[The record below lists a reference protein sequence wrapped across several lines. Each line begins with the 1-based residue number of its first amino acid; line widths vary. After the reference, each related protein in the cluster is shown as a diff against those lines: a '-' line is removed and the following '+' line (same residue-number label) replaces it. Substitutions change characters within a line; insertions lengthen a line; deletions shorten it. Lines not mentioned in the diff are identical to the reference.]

1 MDIIFHLRCLFI
13 QGMGLISM
21 NLMCRKIQGMIQMI
35 KDGKFFMDLPEDWNK
50 IIKALRTRPM
60 DIYELRNETN
70 IEFEKLKEIL
80 KTMKLLDMV
89 SYRHYKDP
97 IKIIKKEGKN
107 DKGH

>member
-1 MDIIFHLRCLFI
+1 
-13 QGMGLISM
+13 
-21 NLMCRKIQGMIQMI
+21 MIQMI
-35 KDGKFFMDLPEDWNK
+35 KDGRFFMDLPEDWNK
-50 IIKALRTRPM
+50 IIMALRTRPM

>member
-1 MDIIFHLRCLFI
+1 M
-13 QGMGLISM
+13 
-21 NLMCRKIQGMIQMI
+21 
-35 KDGKFFMDLPEDWNK
+35 
-50 IIKALRTRPM
+50 RTRPM

-89 SYRHYKDP
+89 SYMHYKDP
-97 IKIIKKEGKN
+97 IKMIKKEGKN

>member
-1 MDIIFHLRCLFI
+1 MAFL
-13 QGMGLISM
+13 
-21 NLMCRKIQGMIQMI
+21 
-35 KDGKFFMDLPEDWNK
+35 
-50 IIKALRTRPM
+50 

-70 IEFEKLKEIL
+70 IEFERLKEIL
-80 KTMKLLDMV
+80 STMKLLDMV